1 MSNDTDQK
9 FEIEVETS
17 TKPSMNWHREK
28 FVREKLHIT
37 GPNALAGFYQYFDD
51 IGVQL

>member
-17 TKPSMNWHREK
+17 TAAHMNWMRKKIVNELK
-28 FVREKLHIT
+28 GEDSNMVGRFYD
-37 GPNALAGFYQYFDD
+37 ALTKEGIQ
-51 IGVQL
+51 I